1 MTNEKGFGMTE
12 DELLEKDTAPRA
24 RNRTVMLSPEMTGAV
39 RAKIAQGLMSS
50 QGGVEPVAG
59 KDPFVAPVN
68 RGSDGTPGPLSVGR
82 EQSGIQTLGYD
93 QQRVSPVL
101 APSPT
106 PSANHSSSPVVNHQS
121 AGRAP
126 HGSYARYTKIT
137 PIIGF
142 LVSYDSNP
150 DGDFFELRSGRV
162 IITSDE
168 TSPGSIIFLSD
179 STVSPSHAILRMTP
193 GGEIQVLDQ
202 LSEFGTEV
210 RKGSNS
216 EVIQLSGDK
225 SSLSHGDLLRVGE
238 RRFHVCLVARS
249 DGGESV

>member
-12 DELLEKDTAPRA
+12 EELLEKDTTPRA

-39 RAKIAQGLMSS
+39 RAKIAQGLIST
-50 QGGVEPVAG
+50 QGGVEPV
-59 KDPFVAPVN
+59 VARDSLGASSM
-68 RGSDGTPGPLSVGR
+68 RGSDATSGSQPVVR
-82 EQSGIQTLGYD
+82 DQSGIQPLGYE
-93 QQRVSPVL
+93 QPRGAAVPPP
-101 APSPT
+101 APFPAAHPSP
-106 PSANHSSSPVVNHQS
+106 SPGAVHQG

-126 HGSYARYTKIT
+126 QGSYARYTKLT

-150 DGDFFELRSGRV
+150 DGDFFELRSGRL

-168 TSPGSIIFLSD
+168 TSSGSIIYISD

-193 GGEIQVLDQ
+193 SGDIQVLDQ

-210 RKGSNS
+210 RKGATA

-225 SSLSHGDLLRVGE
+225 CSLNHGDVLKVGE
-238 RRFHVCLVARS
+238 RSFHVCLVARS
-249 DGGESV
+249 DGGEAV